1 MRRFLFSP
9 KMKIVKSISLIRDN
23 VSRKRRPLIVTRVFT
38 LLIAGL
44 LFFSFTDA
52 DGQNTYY
59 SQGDLDAT
67 LLTSWNTAR
76 NGSGSNPLSFSGVN
90 YWYIQDSHDMTL
102 SASWTVGTAGF
113 AQTVIEAGGQ
123 LIISGDYTV
132 SVNGILTVNG
142 TISNEGAYNS
152 GSPVTSTT
160 LTSIQGTYRHNR
172 DGGYLPTATWFT
184 GSTCEVTGWTTT
196 PSLHS
201 SFNQTFSNF
210 TWNSPNQSVMVSL
223 AGFVNEVNGT
233 FTLSSSGTGGITPG
247 GDPVYGNYVQSGGFY
262 DLTSEISPEPRTLTI
277 TNNFSRSGTDFRQSR
292 WATGVLNIG
301 GDYLSE
307 SLGGGGTHFMCYS
320 EGSSVSVGGNF
331 TVTGGA
337 VYVTVHASDGLLS
350 VAGDMLL
357 TGGRLF
363 PSAGS
368 GTGTVQVAGDLSNI
382 GGGLEIE
389 SPAISG
395 SVVFNGTAVQTYTS
409 GGQVIGVVNFSV
421 NSGSTLQMASGTT
434 VIGGTGSFTLPAG
447 ATLGITSPDGIAA
460 AGEAA
465 GNIQTAVRSFDP
477 AAHYIYNGSINQ
489 VSGSGLPA
497 LPSDRITVANTGTAG
512 NNIVT
517 LSNSCSLLPAA
528 TLEVTDGIFD
538 DGGILTASAGSIIT
552 VADDA
557 ALRIGGTNTLPVA
570 AATVNL
576 GPSST
581 VEYNG
586 EIQSVASFTYGNLVL
601 SGSGMKTIHPGSA
614 VTVTGDLTTGNIL
627 IVDSDLTSTGS
638 LIVDG
643 SCTGVIN
650 FFQQLKAENDLHLV
664 SPPVSNNGIENTSKV
679 TRVRGYSEL
688 SNTWQLLTD
697 LTFVESG
704 RGYNID
710 LDNSSDGK
718 LAYSGDVVLSTVIV
732 PATSPYRYNSI
743 IDGTE
748 TTEEFLA
755 RPFVQATDGVLSNS
769 GVERSWDNYG
779 GGGWNLLGNPY
790 PSAINVTDFITANTS
805 QFDPS
810 YLAVYLLD
818 AGVYRYIGSP
828 TGWPFG
834 NELTSVE
841 HVQAG
846 QGFMV
851 LAMNDASSFT
861 FDPGMQEH
869 STATALL
876 KSATA
881 DSRWPGLQLS
891 IKSEDYENS
900 TTIVFNQDMTAGLD
914 PGYDVGHYSSG
925 ADLAIYS
932 HLAEDNGNNFIR
944 QALPV
949 SGTGFRAI
957 PIGVDFKK
965 GGRVTFTAVTVKN
978 GGESYWLE
986 DRLNGTFTNLCIN
999 KYSTVINSGT
1009 YGAGRFYIYKSANT
1023 PTAIEDE
1030 ADDSGLRV
1038 WASGHELMIS
1048 GVVGASSVCTVFDV
1062 RGQKITERVLDDGEL
1077 NIMPLPAGSRGVF
1090 LVRIVDGPVI
1100 ITRKVAVL

>member
-1 MRRFLFSP
+1 MRRFLFSTER
-9 KMKIVKSISLIRDN
+9 KIVKSISVTIDTI
-23 VSRKRRPLIVTRVFT
+23 SCKRE
-38 LLIAGL
+38 L
-44 LFFSFTDA
+44 LFFYRFLPVLISVLLFFNFTNA
-52 DGQNTYY
+52 SSQNSYY
-59 SQGDLDAT
+59 SMGDLDAT
-67 LLTSWNTAR
+67 LLTSWNTER
-76 NGSGSNPLSFSGVN
+76 DGSGSMPASFTGDDD
-90 YWYIQDSHDMTL
+90 WYIQNSHEMTL
-102 SASWTVGTAGF
+102 SGSWQVGNPGF
-113 AQTVIEAGGQ
+113 AWLQVETGGQ
-123 LIISGDYTV
+123 LVISGDYTV
-132 SVNGILTVNG
+132 NVAGRVNVYG
-142 TISNEGAYNS
+142 TLRNEGTLNT
-152 GSPVTSTT
+152 GSS
-160 LTSIQGTYRHNR
+160 LTATFIRIFGTYQHHR
-172 DGGYLPTATWFT
+172 DGGYLPAAVWSA

-196 PSLHS
+196 PSLNS
-201 SFNQTFSNF
+201 SFNQAFSNF
-210 TWNSPNQSVMVSL
+210 TWNSPGQSVMVSL
-223 AGFVNEVNGT
+223 GGYVNTVSGT
-233 FTLSSSGTGGITPG
+233 FTLSGSGTGGITPG
-247 GDPVYGNYVQSGGFY
+247 GDPVYGNYVQTGGFY
-262 DLTSEISPEPRTLTI
+262 DLTSQTAPEPRTLTI
-277 TNNFSRSGTDFRQSR
+277 TNNFSRRGTDFRQSR
-292 WATGVLNIG
+292 WARGILNIG
-301 GDYLSE
+301 GNYLSE
-307 SLGGGGTHFMCYS
+307 SEGGGGAHFMCYT

-331 TVTGGA
+331 TVAGGA
-337 VYVTVHASDGLLS
+337 VYVTVHAPDGLLT
-350 VAGDMLL
+350 VAGDVLL
-357 TGGRLF
+357 TTGRLF

-382 GGGLEIE
+382 GGGIEIE
-389 SPAISG
+389 GPATSG
-395 SVVFNGTAVQTYTS
+395 SVVFNGTSLQTYSS
-409 GGQVIGVVNFSV
+409 GGQVIGAVNFSV
-421 NSGSTLQMASGTT
+421 NSGSILQMASGTT
-434 VIGGTGSFTLPAG
+434 IIGGTGSFTLPAG

-460 AGEAA
+460 AGEAS
-465 GNIQTAVRSFDP
+465 GNIQTTVRSFDP
-477 AAHYIYNGSINQ
+477 AAHYIYNGSVNQ
-489 VSGSGLPA
+489 ITGSGLPA
-497 LPSDRITVANTGTAG
+497 LPSDRITVTNAGTAG

-517 LSNSCSLLPAA
+517 LSNSCTLPTAA
-528 TLEVTDGIFD
+528 TLEVEGGIFD
-538 DGGILTASAGSIIT
+538 DGGLLTASAGSIIT
-552 VADDA
+552 VADYA

-586 EIQSVASFTYGNLVL
+586 EIQSVAPFSYGNLVL

-627 IVDSDLTSTGS
+627 IIDSDLTSTGS

-688 SNTWQLLTD
+688 LNSWPLLTD
-697 LTFVESG
+697 MTLVESG

-718 LAYSGDVVLSTVIV
+718 LAYSGDLVLGPVVV

-755 RPFVQATDGVLSNS
+755 RPFVQAADGVLSNS

-790 PSAINVTDFITANTS
+790 PSAINITDFITANTS

-834 NELTSVE
+834 NELTSIE
-841 HVQAG
+841 NVQAG

-851 LAMNDASSFT
+851 LAMNDASAFT
-861 FDPGMQEH
+861 FDSGMREH

-876 KSATA
+876 KSASA
-881 DSRWPGLQLS
+881 DSRWPGLQLR
-891 IKSEDYENS
+891 IKSEDYENN

-925 ADLAIYS
+925 ADLAVYS
-932 HLAEDNGNNFIR
+932 HLADDNGNNFVR

-949 SGTGFRAI
+949 SGTGFHAI

-965 GGRVTFTAVTVKN
+965 GGRVTFSAVTVKN
-978 GGESYWLE
+978 GSESYWLE
-986 DRLNGTFTNLCIN
+986 DRLNGIFTNLCIN
-999 KYSTVINSGT
+999 KYSTVINPNT

-1030 ADDSGLRV
+1030 SDDSEIRV

-1048 GVVGASSVCTVFDV
+1048 GVVGPSSVCTVFDV
-1062 RGQKITERVLDDGEL
+1062 RGQKITERVIDDSEL
-1077 NIMPLPAGSRGVF
+1077 NIVPLPAGSRGVF
-1090 LVRIVDGPVI
+1090 LVRIVDGPRIV
-1100 ITRKVAVL
+1100 TRKVAVL